1 MYEMLVFG
9 KKEIHRHDDLKI
21 FSPTCLTNWDYR
33 SIREHRVRRKPT
45 EFWCIF
51 HEFRAASAANM
62 SFSSVRKICA
72 AAKDVENAHCHP
84 CNLKLSH

>member
-62 SFSSVRKICA
+62 SFSYVRKICA
-72 AAKDVENAHCHP
+72 AAKDVEKCT
-84 CNLKLSH
+84 LSPL